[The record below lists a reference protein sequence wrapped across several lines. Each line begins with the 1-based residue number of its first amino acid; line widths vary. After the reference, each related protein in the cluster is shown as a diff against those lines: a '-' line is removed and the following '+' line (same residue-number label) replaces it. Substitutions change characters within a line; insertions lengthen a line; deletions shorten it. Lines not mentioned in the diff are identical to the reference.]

1 MMPPFWFLAGWLAA
15 ALSGALVA
23 DEPWPSPLL
32 PPSPAPLRPMPSTEL
47 SAELRALALEFS
59 PLPDVPVDPTNRVA
73 DDPAAARLG
82 QALFYDKRL
91 SGPGTV
97 SCATCHDPA
106 LGWGDGRPLAK
117 GVANHPRHSM
127 TLWNV
132 AYNRWFFWDGRKD
145 SLWSQALGPLEDPRE
160 HASSRLQLVHVLAD
174 DPGYVRAYEDVFGP
188 LPELQDAARFPP
200 EGRPVDGDDG
210 HEHARAWATMTADD
224 QHLVNEMF
232 ANMGKA
238 IAAFQRKIVSTHAP
252 FDVFV
257 EGLRSDDPLKQ
268 SALSPS
274 AQRGFALFA
283 GRAQCIAC
291 HDGPQFTDKE
301 FHTNL
306 VPTGEGDDPGRGLGV
321 MRLKDDPFNGA
332 SVFAD
337 DGGVRARTKLSFPHG
352 GWELPG
358 SFKTPTLRNVAATAP
373 FMHEGQIA
381 TLEEVVDFYS
391 TLENAAKPGL
401 HDEKIL
407 RPLLLSA
414 DEKEDLMAFLISLTD
429 EVLPA
434 ELLTAP
440 ETPFLP

>member
-1 MMPPFWFLAGWLAA
+1 MAAVKTMARWSLAGLLAT
-15 ALSGALVA
+15 ALSGTLTAE
-23 DEPWPSPLL
+23 D
-32 PPSPAPLRPMPSTEL
+32 PPTAQVSSEL
-47 SAELRALALEFS
+47 TAELRALALEFS
-59 PLPDVPVDPTNRVA
+59 PLPDVPLDPTNRVA

-82 QALFYDKRL
+82 QAFFYDKRL

-106 LGWGDGRPLAK
+106 LGWGDGRALAK

-160 HASSRLQLVHVLAD
+160 HASSRLQLVHVVAD
-174 DPGYVRAYEDVFGP
+174 DPAYVRAYRDVFGP
-188 LPELQDAARFPP
+188 LPELSDAERFPP
-200 EGRPVDGDDG
+200 QGRPVDGDDG
-210 HEHARAWATMTADD
+210 HEHARAWATMSSGD
-224 QHLVNEMF
+224 QLAVNVMF

-238 IAAFQRKIVSTHAP
+238 FAAFQRKIVSRHAP

-257 EGLRSDDPLKQ
+257 EGLRGADPEKQ
-268 SALSPS
+268 SALSAS

-337 DGGVRARTKLSFPHG
+337 DGGERARSKLSFPRG

-358 SFKTPTLRNVAATAP
+358 SFKTPSLRNVAGTAP
-373 FMHEGQIA
+373 YMHEGQIA
-381 TLEEVVDFYS
+381 TLEEVVEFYS

-407 RPLLLSA
+407 RPLQLS
-414 DEKEDLMAFLISLTD
+414 DGEKADLMAFLISLTD
-429 EVLPA
+429 EELPV
-434 ELLTAP
+434 ELLAAP
-440 ETPFLP
+440 ETPYMP